1 MIAGSD
7 TLPVMKRGELRAL
20 PVQRPATANQC
31 GTGGGRVTFLNP
43 HPGAGQVTVTAPAS
57 PAQCAPGHYMMF
69 LISSDGVPS
78 VAQILQIRAP
88 ALVAAAQEA
97 PTASAAP
104 DAREYLQV
112 YAREAEVEGGQRHGR
127 RGRHYWDLSVRHR
140 GLLGRRL

>member
-1 MIAGSD
+1 
-7 TLPVMKRGELRAL
+7 MKRGELRAL

-88 ALVAAAQEA
+88 APVAAAQEA

-127 RGRHYWDLSVRHR
+127 RGRHHGTLT
-140 GLLGRRL
+140 L